1 LKWLLGITKVELE
14 RPSRD
19 VEIADYVYI
28 PNMIS
33 LSDQIKSCL
42 EVIGIPYLYDY
53 FFRMLKSPPEILM
66 NYLT

>member
-1 LKWLLGITKVELE
+1 MELD

-19 VEIADYVYI
+19 VDIAEYVYI

-42 EVIGIPYLYDY
+42 EV
-53 FFRMLKSPPEILM
+53 
-66 NYLT
+66 